1 MMARVSA
8 ENVMQGSRLEMGVRQ
23 QDGGT
28 MAASSGVYRHEV
40 PLAEIV
46 GDRIRSLI
54 LNGVFQPGSRLVE
67 RDLAAE
73 FEVSR
78 SPVREALRNL
88 DKEGLVEK
96 LPTRGI
102 IVKKLTRRE
111 VFEIF
116 DIREALEGMASR
128 AAAQRVA
135 NGEASN
141 LRELIADSR
150 AALDAGNLDAVRE
163 ANWGFHDE
171 IIAFSDNQILQQMLT
186 PLIGRLHW
194 ILRQVTDFERIE
206 VDHLRLAAAIESG
219 YPDIAAAE
227 AQQHVRSYRA
237 LTVEL
242 LFGEVL
248 PTS

>member
-1 MMARVSA
+1 
-8 ENVMQGSRLEMGVRQ
+8 
-23 QDGGT
+23 
-28 MAASSGVYRHEV
+28 MAASNGVYRHEV
-40 PLAEIV
+40 PLAQIV
-46 GDRIRSLI
+46 GDRIRSRI
-54 LNGVFQPGSRLVE
+54 LNGKFLPGSRLVE

-102 IVKKLTRRE
+102 IVKALTRRE
-111 VFEIF
+111 IFEIF

-128 AAAQRVA
+128 AAAQRIA
-135 NGEASN
+135 DGESSN
-141 LRELIADSR
+141 LRQLIANSR
-150 AALDAGNLDAVRE
+150 AALEAGDLDTVRE
-163 ANWGFHDE
+163 SNWGFHDE

-206 VDHLRLAAAIESG
+206 VDHMRLAAAIESG

-237 LTVEL
+237 ITIEH
-242 LFGEVL
+242 LFGDIP
-248 PTS
+248 PTP